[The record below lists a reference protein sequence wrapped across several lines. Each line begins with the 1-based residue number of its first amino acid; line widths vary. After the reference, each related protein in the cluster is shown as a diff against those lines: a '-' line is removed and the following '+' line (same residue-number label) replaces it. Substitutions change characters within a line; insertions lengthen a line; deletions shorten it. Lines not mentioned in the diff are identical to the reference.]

1 MMRRAAQLERRAVC
15 RLALTLRLSSAPAT
29 RSAERSPASTP
40 AARGLGNYTALQLFV
55 DFRQAGKRW
64 QEYEQASDRRKR
76 ITTSEG
82 LVRTYGVAAARSDEE
97 ILAEDTGGEDVIAL
111 PARTW
116 LVLAGWLAAALRIAA
131 ERDRRAGAVRWLNA
145 HGLAWSWATLRP
157 GGHGRTGTLAL
168 HSGAQALDLRKRSE
182 RPAPANRDIVTHAR
196 EEPTAPRTEPPDV
209 HLRSRPHRRRRRRL
223 WRRRDRHHD
232 PSRRDRRD

>member
-97 ILAEDTGGEDVIAL
+97 IVAEDTGGEDVIAL

-116 LVLAGWLAAALRIAA
+116 LVLAGWLAAALRIVA
-131 ERDRRAGAVRWLNA
+131 ERDRRAGRGPLAQRARPRLVLGHPAPRW
-145 HGLAWSWATLRP
+145 
-157 GGHGRTGTLAL
+157 GGSTERLPPRSDVQAL
-168 HSGAQALDLRKRSE
+168 HLRKT
-182 RPAPANRDIVTHAR
+182 P
-196 EEPTAPRTEPPDV
+196 PRG
-209 HLRSRPHRRRRRRL
+209 
-223 WRRRDRHHD
+223 
-232 PSRRDRRD
+232 PSRQTAT